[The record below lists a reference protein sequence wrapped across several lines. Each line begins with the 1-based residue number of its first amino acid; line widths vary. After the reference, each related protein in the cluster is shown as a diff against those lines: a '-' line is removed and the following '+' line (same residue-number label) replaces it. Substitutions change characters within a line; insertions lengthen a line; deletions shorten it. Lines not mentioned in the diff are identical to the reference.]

1 MGVDFLLS
9 PPRVGGVRGGGDKE
23 PVNLTYR
30 CTYEPRSEI
39 RRMPNI
45 TLITGGAR
53 SGKSSFAL
61 SLGIK
66 NYSKRAFIA
75 TAVPFDQEM
84 KERVSRHRQ
93 ERGDQF
99 HTIEEPIELPRV
111 LTALPDGTEVGIVDC
126 LTVWLGN
133 LYHQFQE
140 EEEAVGVQ
148 VDAFLDH
155 LDHPVCDL
163 ILVTNEVG
171 WGIVPE
177 NSLARSFRDRAGYLN
192 RSVARKAAHAYLL
205 CCGIPLPLKGDP
217 LRG

>member
-1 MGVDFLLS
+1 MS
-9 PPRVGGVRGGGDKE
+9 K
-23 PVNLTYR
+23 
-30 CTYEPRSEI
+30 
-39 RRMPNI
+39 I

-61 SLGIK
+61 SLGLQ

-84 KERVSRHRQ
+84 KERISRHRQ
-93 ERGDQF
+93 ERGDHF

-111 LTALPDGTEVGIVDC
+111 LTDLPGGSEVAVVDC

-133 LYHQFQE
+133 LYHHVQGE
-140 EEEAVGVQ
+140 EEKVRVQ
-148 VDAFLDH
+148 VEAFLAH
-155 LDHPVCDL
+155 LDHPICDL

-177 NSLARSFRDRAGYLN
+177 NALARSFRDLAGYLN
-192 RSVARKAAHAYLL
+192 RRVAQKAATAYLL

>member
-1 MGVDFLLS
+1 MS
-9 PPRVGGVRGGGDKE
+9 K
-23 PVNLTYR
+23 
-30 CTYEPRSEI
+30 
-39 RRMPNI
+39 I

-61 SLGIK
+61 SLGLQ

-84 KERVSRHRQ
+84 KDRISRHRE

-99 HTIEEPIELPRV
+99 HTIEESIDLPCV
-111 LTALPDGTEVGIVDC
+111 LVDLRGPYEVVVVDC

-133 LYHQFQE
+133 LYHHFQGE
-140 EEEAVGVQ
+140 EEKVRVQ
-148 VDAFLDH
+148 VKAFLDH
-155 LDHPVCDL
+155 LDHPACDL

-177 NSLARSFRDRAGYLN
+177 NPLARSFRDMAGYLN
-192 RSVARKAAHAYLL
+192 RHVAQKAAHTYLL
-205 CCGIPLPLKGDP
+205 CCGIPLTLKGEP

>member
-1 MGVDFLLS
+1 MS
-9 PPRVGGVRGGGDKE
+9 R
-23 PVNLTYR
+23 
-30 CTYEPRSEI
+30 
-39 RRMPNI
+39 I

-61 SLGIK
+61 SLGLR

-84 KERVSRHRQ
+84 KQRVARHRE

-111 LTALPDGTEVGIVDC
+111 LTALPAGTDVGVVDC

-133 LYHQFQE
+133 LYHHFQDTE
-140 EEEAVGVQ
+140 ETVRMQ

-155 LDHPVCDL
+155 LDQPVCDL

-171 WGIVPE
+171 WGIIPE
-177 NSLARSFRDRAGYLN
+177 NPLARSFRDMAGFLN
-192 RSVARKAAHAYLL
+192 RRVATKAATAYLL
-205 CCGIPLPLKGDP
+205 CCGLPLTLKGE
-217 LRG
+217 LVRG

>member
-1 MGVDFLLS
+1 
-9 PPRVGGVRGGGDKE
+9 
-23 PVNLTYR
+23 
-30 CTYEPRSEI
+30 
-39 RRMPNI
+39 MPSV

-61 SLGIK
+61 SLGLQ

-84 KERVSRHRQ
+84 KERVSRHRE

-111 LTALPDGTEVGIVDC
+111 LTDLPGGTEVAVVDC

-133 LYHQFQE
+133 LYHHFQSE
-140 EEEAVGVQ
+140 GKKVEVQ
-148 VDAFLDH
+148 VEAFLDH
-155 LDHPVCDL
+155 LDHPLCDL

-177 NSLARSFRDRAGYLN
+177 NPLARSFRDMAGYFN
-192 RSVARKAAHAYLL
+192 RRVAQKAAYAYLL
-205 CCGIPLPLKGDP
+205 CCGIPLTLKGEP

>member
-1 MGVDFLLS
+1 MS
-9 PPRVGGVRGGGDKE
+9 K
-23 PVNLTYR
+23 
-30 CTYEPRSEI
+30 
-39 RRMPNI
+39 I

-61 SLGIK
+61 SLALK
-66 NYSKRAFIA
+66 DYSKRAFIA

-84 KERVSRHRQ
+84 SERISRHRA

-111 LTALPDGTEVGIVDC
+111 LADLPGGTEVVVVDC

-133 LYHQFQE
+133 LYHHFQDAE
-140 EEEAVGVQ
+140 EKVRMR

-155 LDHPVCDL
+155 LDRPVCDL

-177 NSLARSFRDRAGYLN
+177 NPLARSFRDMAGYVN
-192 RSVARKAAHAYLL
+192 RSVAQKAACAYLL
-205 CCGIPLPLKGDP
+205 CCGIPLPLKGEP